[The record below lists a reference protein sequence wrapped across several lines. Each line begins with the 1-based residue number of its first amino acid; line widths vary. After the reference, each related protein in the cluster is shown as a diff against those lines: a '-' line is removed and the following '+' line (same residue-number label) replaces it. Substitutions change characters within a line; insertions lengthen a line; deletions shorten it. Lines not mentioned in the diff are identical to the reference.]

1 MLGKLIKY
9 DWKSFWKVP
18 AIINLSLII
27 ITIGG
32 AVSLVS
38 PLWKLESDLIAS
50 LMVASVMFYY
60 FAIFAGSIAVSVYI
74 AVRYYK
80 NIYTDE
86 GYLTHTLPVKPRD
99 IILSK
104 LLIGFIWNIIT
115 GLVICFS
122 ILFLLWIVLSSFGD
136 DYTVIMQDIQYV
148 FRDLAYIFEMELG
161 VNLPFL
167 LFSLIIYMIVSTI
180 FSILMIFS
188 SIALG
193 QMFPKHRVMGA
204 VMWYIIEYLIIQFGT
219 TLFINVPVMLLSTA
233 SFYNNAVNFGRFLH
247 SLLYGSMAI
256 TIILSVI
263 MFFIS
268 EIFMRKKLNL
278 E

>member
-18 AIINLSLII
+18 ATINLSLII
-27 ITIGG
+27 ITLVG

-38 PLWKLESDLIAS
+38 PLWNTDSELIAS
-50 LMVASVMFYY
+50 LMVASIMFYY
-60 FAIFAGSIAVSVYI
+60 LAIFAGSIAVQVYV

-80 NIYTDE
+80 NVYTDE

-104 LLIGFIWNIIT
+104 LLIGFIWTLLT
-115 GLVICFS
+115 GLVILFS
-122 ILFLLWIVLSSFGD
+122 IFFLLWAAFSSFS
-136 DYTVIMQDIQYV
+136 DYNLMEEFLYA
-148 FRDLAYIFEMELG
+148 FREVGYAFERELG
-161 VNLPFL
+161 MNLPFL
-167 LFSLIIYMIVSTI
+167 LFSLLIFMLISTV

-193 QMFPKHRVMGA
+193 QLFTKHKVMGA
-204 VMWYIIEYLIIQFGT
+204 VMWYIIEYVILQFGT
-219 TLFINVPVMLLSTA
+219 MLFANVPILLVGTTVSLTPG
-233 SFYNNAVNFGRFLH
+233 AVSNFLYTF
-247 SLLYGSMAI
+247 LYGSI
-256 TIILSVI
+256 TFIAVLSAI

-268 EIFMRKKLNL
+268 ELIMRKNLNL
-278 E
+278 D